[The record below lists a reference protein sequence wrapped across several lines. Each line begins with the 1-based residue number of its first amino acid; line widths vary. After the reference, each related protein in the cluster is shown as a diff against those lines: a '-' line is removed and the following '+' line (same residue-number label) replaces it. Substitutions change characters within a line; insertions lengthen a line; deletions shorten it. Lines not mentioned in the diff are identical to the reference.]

1 MTRHRNTRLL
11 GPEFSASV
19 PRHGVQPLRERTSS
33 IHSADRLLRQL
44 WARRFANLPP
54 GAREALAGALVDLR
68 RDARKR
74 AELQWRRNKAPMA
87 FYWRVVAVYAGHL
100 ARALRT
106 EPPRRNQTPPA
117 TIPST
122 ANTEHTP

>member
-1 MTRHRNTRLL
+1 
-11 GPEFSASV
+11 
-19 PRHGVQPLRERTSS
+19 
-33 IHSADRLLRQL
+33 
-44 WARRFANLPP
+44 
-54 GAREALAGALVDLR
+54 
-68 RDARKR
+68 
-74 AELQWRRNKAPMA
+74 MA